1 MSSRSHHCIFHP
13 TFALDQVLHRGHREV
28 LQQKGNECLIKT
40 PCHIC
45 RRIVAPFCRVAYA
58 AIIVETLSS
67 HLRKDKYNKKIQ
79 KFLVDVDDDE
89 EDYGHDEERETQE
102 SETEELL

>member
-1 MSSRSHHCIFHP
+1 MRSIRSYIADIEKYCNK
-13 TFALDQVLHRGHREV
+13 
-28 LQQKGNECLIKT
+28 KGNECLIKT
-40 PCHIC
+40 PCYIC

-102 SETEELL
+102 SETEDGFQEDLLLKLL